1 MVDHQQLL
9 PLDATAI
16 GDVLAQ
22 WRARWPA
29 MGVLALLPEAEQGN
43 LPCLQSACR
52 DQGVPLVGGIFPALI
67 DGGGFA
73 AGGVWLL
80 RFNRMPPRFL
90 LADINGA
97 AEGAVRQLVAAT
109 ADRLGDETAGAA
121 PPLLFLVFDGMLPN
135 IATLLA
141 GVYGEIRGRVSY
153 AGVNAGS
160 ETFRPLPCL
169 FDSERVVGGGVLGLL
184 LPGATRVAVR
194 HDYPVAETLLRATST
209 VGNRIIKIDGR
220 PAFEVYREVIAAEY
234 QVAVTHENFYDH
246 AVHFPFGVVLATDVV
261 VRIPVAFNDDGSI
274 FCVGEVPPNSALRL
288 LRAPAAGKSRC
299 VEDLAE
305 SLGPVGGLPL
315 TAFYCAGRRLHFGAQ
330 AADEV
335 VRLQALTGVSAIA
348 GALTLGEIDCMAKF
362 GFPRFHNAAIVCLA
376 PGAAVAAPE

>member
-9 PLDATAI
+9 PLDATAL
-16 GDVLAQ
+16 GDVLAR
-22 WRARWPA
+22 WRAQWPA

-43 LPCLQSACR
+43 LPCLQAACR
-52 DQGVPLVGGIFPALI
+52 DQGVPLVGGMFPALI
-67 DGGGFA
+67 DEGGFA
-73 AGGVWLL
+73 ARGVWLL

-90 LADINGA
+90 LGDLNGA
-97 AEGAVRQLVAAT
+97 AEGAVRQLSAAT
-109 ADRLGDETAGAA
+109 ADRLGDQTADAV
-121 PPLLFLVFDGMLPN
+121 PPLLFLVFDGMVPN

-141 GVYGEIRGRVSY
+141 GIYGEFRGRVSY

-160 ETFRPLPCL
+160 ETFQPMPCL
-169 FDSERVVGGGVLGLL
+169 FDDERVVGGGVLGLL
-184 LPGATRVAVR
+184 LPGTTRVVVR
-194 HDYPVAETLLRATST
+194 HDYPVAEILLRATST

-234 QVAVTHENFYDH
+234 QVAVNHENFYEL
-246 AVHFPFGVVLATDVV
+246 AVHFPFGLVLATDVV

-288 LRAPAAGKSRC
+288 LRAPVAGKSRC
-299 VEDLAE
+299 VEGLAE
-305 SLGPVGGLPL
+305 NLGAVGGLPL
-315 TAFYCAGRRLHFGAQ
+315 TAFYCAGRRLHFGDQ
-330 AADEV
+330 AEDEL
-335 VRLQALTGVSAIA
+335 VRLQGLTGVAGIA

-376 PGAAVAAPE
+376 PGTAVAAPE